1 MPGDDPANRYG
12 ALSAHRTP
20 GTEHLD
26 DTAPEVKMALTIAV
40 SSLKGGVGKSTITL
54 NLATC
59 LHQAGHRAIVID
71 TDPQGTCRM
80 WAAKAA
86 EVEREGPPVVAMD
99 GKTLRR
105 DLERVS
111 KGFDVAIIDCPPRMG
126 AETRAA
132 MLASD
137 LVVLPV
143 TPGAADVWALRE
155 TIAVLAEARQMRD
168 ELRAVIVLNRSDR
181 TTLAKL
187 ALAALGELDV
197 EVLDATLRNRVAY
210 GEATL
215 AGLGV
220 VDYAPESDAAFE
232 MRRFT
237 KAVLAAVRKAA

>member
-1 MPGDDPANRYG
+1 
-12 ALSAHRTP
+12 
-20 GTEHLD
+20 
-26 DTAPEVKMALTIAV
+26 MALTIAV
-40 SSLKGGVGKSTITL
+40 SSLKGGVGKSTIAL

-59 LHQAGHRAIVID
+59 LHSAGHRAILID

-86 EVEREGPPVVAMD
+86 EVEHEGPPVVAMD

-105 DLERVS
+105 DLARVS

-126 AETRAA
+126 SEARAA

-137 LVVLPV
+137 LVVMPV
-143 TPGAADVWALRE
+143 IPGAADVWALQE
-155 TIAVLAEARQMRD
+155 TIGVFDEAKQMRD
-168 ELRAVIVLNRSDR
+168 ELRAVVVLNRAER
-181 TTLAKL
+181 TTLTKL
-187 ALAALGELDV
+187 AMGALDALDV
-197 EVLDATLRNRVAY
+197 EVLDVMLKSRVAY

-220 VDYAPESDAAFE
+220 VDYAPESDAALE
-232 MRRFT
+232 VRRFA

>member
-1 MPGDDPANRYG
+1 MQQAKTEPSTMS
-12 ALSAHRTP
+12 LSALRATD
-20 GTEHLD
+20 TEDRD
-26 DTAPEVKMALTIAV
+26 DKGPETQRALTIAV

-59 LHQAGHRAIVID
+59 LHHAGHRSIVID

-86 EVEREGPPVVAMD
+86 EVEHGGPPVVAMD
-99 GKTLRR
+99 GRTLRR
-105 DLERVS
+105 DLGRVS
-111 KGFDVAIIDCPPRMG
+111 NGFDVAVIDCPPRMG
-126 AETRAA
+126 AETRSA

-143 TPGAADVWALRE
+143 IPGAADVWALRE
-155 TIAVLAEARQMRD
+155 TIAVLTEARQMRD

-187 ALAALGELDV
+187 ALAALGELEVD
-197 EVLDATLRNRVAY
+197 VLDATLRSRVAY

-220 VDYAPESDAAFE
+220 VDYAPDSDAAFE
-232 MRRFT
+232 VRRFT
-237 KAVLAAVRKAA
+237 KAVLAAVGKVA

>member
-1 MPGDDPANRYG
+1 
-12 ALSAHRTP
+12 
-20 GTEHLD
+20 
-26 DTAPEVKMALTIAV
+26 MALILAV
-40 SSLKGGVGKSTITL
+40 SSLKGGVGKSTIAL

-59 LHQAGHRAIVID
+59 LHRAGHRAIVID

-111 KGFDVAIIDCPPRMG
+111 KGFDVAVIDCPPRMG

-137 LVVLPV
+137 LVIMPV
-143 TPGAADVWALRE
+143 IPGAADVWALQE
-155 TIAVLAEARQMRD
+155 TIAVLDEAKQYRD
-168 ELRAVIVLNRSDR
+168 ELRAVIVLNRADR

-187 ALAALGELDV
+187 ALEALGELDV
-197 EVLDATLRNRVAY
+197 RVLDEVIKNRVAY

-220 VDYAPESDAAFE
+220 VDYAPESDAALE
-232 MRRFT
+232 VRRFA

>member
-1 MPGDDPANRYG
+1 
-12 ALSAHRTP
+12 
-20 GTEHLD
+20 
-26 DTAPEVKMALTIAV
+26 MALTIAV
-40 SSLKGGVGKSTITL
+40 SSLKGGVGKSTIAL

-59 LHQAGHRAIVID
+59 LHRAGHRAIVVD

-86 EVEREGPPVVAMD
+86 EVEHEGPPVVAMD

-111 KGFDVAIIDCPPRMG
+111 KGFDVAVIDCPPRMG

-137 LVVLPV
+137 LVVMPV
-143 TPGAADVWALRE
+143 IPGAADVWALQE
-155 TIAVLAEARQMRD
+155 TIAVLDEAKQYRD
-168 ELRAVIVLNRSDR
+168 ELRAVVVLNRADR

-187 ALAALGELDV
+187 ALQALSELEV
-197 EVLDATLRNRVAY
+197 RVLDEVIKNRVAY

-220 VDYAPESDAAFE
+220 VDYAPESDAALE
-232 MRRFT
+232 VKRFS
-237 KAVLAAVRKAA
+237 KAVLAAVKKAA

>member
-1 MPGDDPANRYG
+1 
-12 ALSAHRTP
+12 
-20 GTEHLD
+20 
-26 DTAPEVKMALTIAV
+26 MALTIAV
-40 SSLKGGVGKSTITL
+40 SSLKGGVGKSTIAL

-59 LHQAGHRAIVID
+59 LHRAGHRSIVVD

-86 EVEREGPPVVAMD
+86 EVEHDGPPVVAMD

-105 DLERVS
+105 DLERIT

-137 LVVLPV
+137 LVVMPV
-143 TPGAADVWALRE
+143 IPGAADVWALQE
-155 TIAVLAEARQMRD
+155 TIAVLDEAKQYRD
-168 ELRAVIVLNRSDR
+168 ELRAVVVLNRADR

-187 ALAALGELDV
+187 ALQALSELDV
-197 EVLDATLRNRVAY
+197 RVLDEVIKNRVAY

-220 VDYAPESDAAFE
+220 VDYAPESDAALE
-232 MRRFT
+232 VKRFA
-237 KAVLAAVRKAA
+237 KAVLAAVRTAA

>member
-1 MPGDDPANRYG
+1 
-12 ALSAHRTP
+12 
-20 GTEHLD
+20 
-26 DTAPEVKMALTIAV
+26 MALTIAV
-40 SSLKGGVGKSTITL
+40 SSLKGGVGKSTIAL

-59 LHQAGHRAIVID
+59 LHRAGHRALVID
-71 TDPQGTCRM
+71 TDPQGTCRT

-86 EVEREGPPVVAMD
+86 DSEQDGPPVVAMD
-99 GKTLRR
+99 SKSLRR

-111 KGFDVAIIDCPPRMG
+111 HGFGVAVIDCPPRMG

-137 LVVLPV
+137 LVVMPV
-143 TPGAADVWALRE
+143 IPGAADVWALQE
-155 TIAVLAEARQMRD
+155 TIAVLEEARQFRD
-168 ELRAVIVLNRSDR
+168 ELRAVIVLNRADR

-187 ALAALGELDV
+187 AMQALEDLDV
-197 EVLDATLRNRVAY
+197 RVLDATLRNRVAY

-220 VDYAPESDAAFE
+220 VDYAPDSDAAFE
-232 MRRFT
+232 VRRFA

>member
-1 MPGDDPANRYG
+1 
-12 ALSAHRTP
+12 
-20 GTEHLD
+20 
-26 DTAPEVKMALTIAV
+26 MALTIAV
-40 SSLKGGVGKSTITL
+40 SSLKGGVGKSTIAL

-59 LHQAGHRAIVID
+59 LHRAGHRAIVID

-105 DLERVS
+105 DLERIS
-111 KGFDVAIIDCPPRMG
+111 KGFDVAVIDCPPRMG

-137 LVVLPV
+137 LVIMPV
-143 TPGAADVWALRE
+143 IPGAADVWALQE
-155 TIAVLAEARQMRD
+155 TIAVLDEAKQYRD
-168 ELRAVIVLNRSDR
+168 ELRAVIVLNRGDR

-187 ALAALGELDV
+187 ALEALGELDV
-197 EVLDATLRNRVAY
+197 RVLDEVIKNRVAY

-220 VDYAPESDAAFE
+220 VDYAPESDAALE
-232 MRRFT
+232 VKRFA

>member
-1 MPGDDPANRYG
+1 
-12 ALSAHRTP
+12 
-20 GTEHLD
+20 
-26 DTAPEVKMALTIAV
+26 MALTIAV
-40 SSLKGGVGKSTITL
+40 SSLKGGVGKSTIAL

-59 LHQAGHRAIVID
+59 LHRAGHRAIVID

-111 KGFDVAIIDCPPRMG
+111 KGFDVAVIDCPPRMG

-137 LVVLPV
+137 LVIMPV
-143 TPGAADVWALRE
+143 IPGAADVWALQE
-155 TIAVLAEARQMRD
+155 TIAVLDEAKQYRD
-168 ELRAVIVLNRSDR
+168 ELRAVIVLNRADR

-197 EVLDATLRNRVAY
+197 RVLDEVIKNRVAY

-220 VDYAPESDAAFE
+220 VDYAPESDAALE
-232 MRRFT
+232 VKRFA
-237 KAVLAAVRKAA
+237 KAVLAAVRNAA

>member
-1 MPGDDPANRYG
+1 
-12 ALSAHRTP
+12 
-20 GTEHLD
+20 
-26 DTAPEVKMALTIAV
+26 MALTIAV
-40 SSLKGGVGKSTITL
+40 SSLKGGVGKSTIAV
-54 NLATC
+54 NLAAC
-59 LHQAGHRAIVID
+59 LHRAAHRAIVVD

-111 KGFDVAIIDCPPRMG
+111 TGFDVAIVDCPPRMG

-132 MLASD
+132 MLASH
-137 LVVLPV
+137 LVLMPV
-143 TPGAADVWALRE
+143 IPGAADVWALQE
-155 TIAVLAEARQMRD
+155 TIGVFDEAKQMRD
-168 ELRAVIVLNRSDR
+168 ELRAVIVLNRAER
-181 TTLAKL
+181 TTLTKL
-187 ALAALGELDV
+187 AMGALEGLDV

-232 MRRFT
+232 VRRFT
-237 KAVLAAVRKAA
+237 KAVLAALRKAA

>member
-1 MPGDDPANRYG
+1 
-12 ALSAHRTP
+12 
-20 GTEHLD
+20 
-26 DTAPEVKMALTIAV
+26 MALTIAV
-40 SSLKGGVGKSTITL
+40 SSLKGGVGKSTIAL

-59 LHQAGHRAIVID
+59 LHRAGHRAIVID

-111 KGFDVAIIDCPPRMG
+111 KGFDVAVIDCPPRMG

-137 LVVLPV
+137 LVIMPV
-143 TPGAADVWALRE
+143 IPGAADVWALQE
-155 TIAVLAEARQMRD
+155 TIAVLDEAKQYRE
-168 ELRAVIVLNRSDR
+168 ELRAVIVLNRADR

-187 ALAALGELDV
+187 ALEALGELDV
-197 EVLDATLRNRVAY
+197 RVLEEVIKNRVAY

-220 VDYAPESDAAFE
+220 VDYAPESDAALE
-232 MRRFT
+232 VKRFA
-237 KAVLAAVRKAA
+237 KAVLAVVRKAA

>member
-1 MPGDDPANRYG
+1 
-12 ALSAHRTP
+12 
-20 GTEHLD
+20 
-26 DTAPEVKMALTIAV
+26 MALTIAV
-40 SSLKGGVGKSTITL
+40 SSLKGGVGKSTIAL

-59 LHQAGHRAIVID
+59 LHRAGHRAIVID

-111 KGFDVAIIDCPPRMG
+111 KGFDVAVIDCPPRMG
-126 AETRAA
+126 AEARAA

-137 LVVLPV
+137 LVVMPV
-143 TPGAADVWALRE
+143 VPGAADVWALQE
-155 TIAVLAEARQMRD
+155 TIDVFDEAKQMRD
-168 ELRAVIVLNRSDR
+168 ELRAVVVLNRAER
-181 TTLAKL
+181 TTLTRL
-187 ALAALGELDV
+187 AMTAIEGLDV
-197 EVLDATLRNRVAY
+197 QVLEAPLHHRVAY

-220 VDYAPESDAAFE
+220 VDYAPDSEAAFE
-232 MRRFT
+232 VRRFT
-237 KAVLAAVRKAA
+237 KAVLAAVRKAAA

>member
-1 MPGDDPANRYG
+1 
-12 ALSAHRTP
+12 
-20 GTEHLD
+20 
-26 DTAPEVKMALTIAV
+26 MALTIAV
-40 SSLKGGVGKSTITL
+40 SSLKGGVGKSTIAL

-59 LHQAGHRAIVID
+59 LHRAGHRAILID

-86 EVEREGPPVVAMD
+86 EVEHDGPPVVAMD

-111 KGFDVAIIDCPPRMG
+111 KGFDVAVIDCPPRLG
-126 AETRAA
+126 GEARAA

-137 LVVLPV
+137 LVVMPV
-143 TPGAADVWALRE
+143 IPGAADVWALQE
-155 TIAVLAEARQMRD
+155 TIGVFDQAKQMRD
-168 ELRAVIVLNRSDR
+168 ELRAVVVLNRADR

-187 ALAALGELDV
+187 ALSALKDLDV
-197 EVLDATLRNRVAY
+197 EILGATLKSRVAY

-220 VDYAPESDAAFE
+220 VDYAPESDAAIE
-232 MRRFT
+232 VRRFA